1 MAILLKSESS
11 ISRSALSRHK
21 QRDSPLNHEDPSS
34 ITDASLES
42 HAHDVAGDGAGAHS
56 HDDHSHDDHGH
67 DDHGHD
73 DHDHDHDDHDHGS
86 GVLASIRS
94 VFSPHS
100 HDAADSTDSALE
112 SSEKGIKAV
121 KISLVALLITAFAQV
136 AIVVVTGSV
145 ALLADT
151 IHNFSDAL
159 TSIPL
164 WIAFILGRRAAT
176 RSYTYGY
183 RRAEDLSG
191 LFIIFM
197 IALSAVIAG
206 WESINRLFDP
216 RQVENL
222 WLLGAAGVVGLIGNE
237 LVAIYRIRVGREI
250 GSAALIA
257 DGHHARTDGLT
268 SLAVVL
274 GAIGVGLGFPAADP
288 IIGLLITV
296 AILFVLRDASKK
308 VFRRLMDGVEPETV
322 DRIEAIGGSVNGVV
336 SIEQM
341 KVRWVGHRL
350 DANFTVRIDPDLTV
364 AEGHEVARSVE
375 TAVTKALPKL
385 DYVVIAIAPD
395 GTSLGSGLE
404 AGESAVAAGRL
415 EVP

>member
-1 MAILLKSESS
+1 MSCEKD
-11 ISRSALSRHK
+11 SAL
-21 QRDSPLNHEDPSS
+21 NYEDPSS
-34 ITDASLES
+34 KSNPTSA
-42 HAHDVAGDGAGAHS
+42 VGDQ
-56 HDDHSHDDHGH
+56 DHGH
-67 DDHGHD
+67 
-73 DHDHDHDDHDHGS
+73 DHDHGS
-86 GVLASIRS
+86 GIWGSIRS
-94 VFSPHS
+94 LFSQHS

-112 SSEKGIKAV
+112 SSEKGIRAV
-121 KISLVALLITAFAQV
+121 KISLVALLVTAFAQV
-136 AIVVVTGSV
+136 AIVAVTGSV

-164 WIAFILGRRAAT
+164 WIAFIIGRRAAT

-216 RQVENL
+216 REVENL
-222 WLLGAAGVVGLIGNE
+222 WLVAVAGVVGLIGNE
-237 LVAIYRIRVGREI
+237 LVAVYQIRVGREI

-274 GAIGVGLGFPAADP
+274 GAAGVGLGFPAADP

-308 VFRRLMDGVEPETV
+308 MFRRLMDGVEPETV
-322 DRIEAIGGSVNGVV
+322 EL
-336 SIEQM
+336 IEQVGANVDGVIAIDHL

-350 DANFTVRIDPDLTV
+350 DANFRIEVDRDLSIV
-364 AEGHEVARSVE
+364 AADAVAREVK

-385 DYVVIAIAPD
+385 DHLVVAIAPNEN
-395 GTSLGSGLE
+395 SSGM
-404 AGESAVAAGRL
+404 AQESAENLARGGSL
-415 EVP
+415 DVP